1 MTTNNMSP
9 IVSRRFSSSSVVRS
23 RGIYPA
29 ALHRK
34 HNMKEDYPA
43 RSYEI
48 VAKRND
54 GSVFI
59 GQDRAPAIP
68 LFENAFSAFAQGCL
82 VMTEKGEVAVEDLQ
96 PGERIVKADG
106 TSAPL
111 IWIGSSSF
119 VLAGSGKRTPLVR
132 VMEDSLGAGRPSSFI
147 TFGPTARVL
156 HTPLHM
162 RADES
167 NQEVFTL
174 MRDLVDGVN
183 IIEVT
188 PPTPVR
194 LYHLCLE
201 QHSAIMVGGLH
212 VETYHPGDNLM
223 TEMPIRHRDQFL
235 GMFPHIIS
243 EKDFGSL
250 CYPRVPNKAQT
261 LM

>member
-1 MTTNNMSP
+1 MN
-9 IVSRRFSSSSVVRS
+9 
-23 RGIYPA
+23 
-29 ALHRK
+29 
-34 HNMKEDYPA
+34 EDTPA

-82 VMTEKGEVAVEDLQ
+82 VMTVTGEVAVEDLH
-96 PGERIVKADG
+96 PGDMIMKADG

-119 VLAGSGKRTPLVR
+119 IPADSGKRTPLVR
-132 VMEDSLGAGRPSSFI
+132 VMADSLGAGRPSGFI

-156 HTPLHM
+156 HTPMHM
-162 RADES
+162 RGGDS
-167 NQEVFTL
+167 DQDVFTL

-183 IIEVT
+183 IIEIA

-201 QHSAIMVGGLH
+201 QHAAISIGGLH
-212 VETYHPGDNLM
+212 VETYHPGDTL
-223 TEMPIRHRDQFL
+223 TRDMPIRYREQFL
-235 GMFPHIIS
+235 GMFPHIKN
-243 EKDFGSL
+243 EMDFGKL
-250 CYPRVPNKAQT
+250 CHPRVSTKAEA